1 MIKDNI
7 RLFLNKPIRAI
18 WDNETLKWW
27 YSSTDV
33 LFALTNSTNPRVYWN
48 AVKNRNPELS
58 TYCRQLKLYANDGK
72 KYLSDVI
79 DEKGIKKLGHIL
91 PCKNNKEFE
100 KWLYG
105 NLDSFDEQSKKK
117 ALDLFES
124 SILDLSYVGKTEL
137 LQQIHGYLYEGLY
150 SFAGQIRT
158 ETITEGELLFA
169 KADFLPR
176 ILNEIDEMPD
186 STFSEIVDKYVEII
200 TAHPF
205 LKGNGR
211 SIRIWL
217 DLLLKERINKCID
230 WTKIEKDDYLS
241 AINASLFNPKLIFN
255 LLENALTDDINN
267 RELFIKGIDHSYH
280 YDET

>member
-18 WDNETLKWW
+18 WDNDTLKWW

-137 LQQIHGYLYEGLY
+137 LQQIHAYLYEGLY

-158 ETITEGELLFA
+158 ETITKGELLFA

-176 ILNEIDEMPD
+176 MINEIDEMPD

-267 RELFIKGIDHSYH
+267 RELFIKGIDHSYL
-280 YDET
+280 YDED